1 MAEIIEVNNT
11 TQFEEVYDKVS
22 QEHENF
28 VIVFTGATDADT
40 GKSWCP
46 DCIVHKESI
55 QTNVLQNF

>member
-28 VIVFTGATDADT
+28 VIVF
-40 GKSWCP
+40 S
-46 DCIVHKESI
+46 
-55 QTNVLQNF
+55 VLNTSPKPENGGT